1 MGKKLDKR
9 FILSDNSVNRYG
21 FRVMTEGLNIPS
33 FKKNPVMLWM
43 HYRDEGTHRW
53 CDYKPIGHWEDIEVD
68 EKGQLSACPYFDLTD
83 DLSKEICA
91 KVEEGTISATSI
103 GLVPITF
110 SDDAKHVLPGQ
121 KRATVIKADLMEASF
136 CDIPANRNA
145 VRLYEDNALGL
156 DFHSLSV
163 DIPLLKTDKPMKLKE
178 TMKALL
184 AFLKIAP
191 EKASET
197 DLTDEQLSAIDN
209 EMQQLRDKSKECET
223 LSTQLATLK
232 SETGS
237 IISTLKAENAALREQ
252 VQNLSHQ
259 PADVPSPV
267 VTKEPLAAP
276 ADPLEELL
284 AFCSSSDDYSL
295 VIAKGRELGVFQK
308 D

>member
-1 MGKKLDKR
+1 
-9 FILSDNSVNRYG
+9 
-21 FRVMTEGLNIPS
+21 
-33 FKKNPVMLWM
+33 
-43 HYRDEGTHRW
+43 
-53 CDYKPIGHWEDIEVD
+53 
-68 EKGQLSACPYFDLTD
+68 
-83 DLSKEICA
+83 
-91 KVEEGTISATSI
+91 
-103 GLVPITF
+103 
-110 SDDAKHVLPGQ
+110 
-121 KRATVIKADLMEASF
+121 
-136 CDIPANRNA
+136 
-145 VRLYEDNALGL
+145 
-156 DFHSLSV
+156 
-163 DIPLLKTDKPMKLKE
+163 MKLKE

-232 SETGS
+232 SETDAKLT
-237 IISTLKAENAALREQ
+237 TLKAENAALREQ

-267 VTKEPLAAP
+267 VTREPLAAP